1 LQTASHPGLARTLHN
16 PKKNQQ
22 SMTWNSVMGIIS
34 LIALFLPIFFLLVL
48 RLGGYRSFPALL
60 IYYSIVFSY
69 NLIALGYIKMD
80 KGIIDS
86 WNICN
91 NLLDTPLMLIFLTYY
106 STSPGFTK
114 KIKIVTGL
122 FLAFETTVLL
132 LIGFNTRAITIIL
145 GPGLMIVFVFC
156 LHFFIRQTK
165 ITIMHR
171 KATGKAIIAA
181 SLLFAYGCYGIIY
194 LMYYVFK
201 TPHVAD
207 TFLVYF
213 LVVTFSS
220 LLMSAGIFIERKRI
234 QKLNELKQTRKEL
247 SIVYNETTRTPVRSA
262 MLDFDKEQWN

>member
-1 LQTASHPGLARTLHN
+1 
-16 PKKNQQ
+16 
-22 SMTWNSVMGIIS
+22 MTWNSVMGLVS
-34 LIALFLPIFFLLVL
+34 LVAMFLPIFFLLVL

-60 IYYSIVFSY
+60 IYYAIIFSY
-69 NLIALGYIKMD
+69 NLITLGYIK
-80 KGIIDS
+80 INNSITDS

-91 NLLDTPLMLIFLTYY
+91 NLLDPPLMLIFLTYF
-106 STSPGFTK
+106 STSAGFTK
-114 KIKIVTGL
+114 KMKILIGL
-122 FLAFETTVLL
+122 FLAFEITVLL
-132 LIGFNTRAITIIL
+132 LVGFNTKAITIIL
-145 GPGLMIVFVFC
+145 GPGLITVFVFC

-194 LMYYVFK
+194 VMYYVIK

-220 LLMSAGIFIERKRI
+220 LLMSAGIFIERKRV
-234 QKLNELKQTRKEL
+234 QKLNELKLTRKEL
-247 SIVYNETTRTPVRSA
+247 SIVYNETSTGSGVRSA
-262 MLDFDKEQWN
+262 MLDFDNEQWN

>member
-1 LQTASHPGLARTLHN
+1 
-16 PKKNQQ
+16 
-22 SMTWNSVMGIIS
+22 MTWNSVMGIVS

-60 IYYSIVFSY
+60 AYYAIVFAY
-69 NLIALGYIKMD
+69 NFFTLGYIKISS
-80 KGIIDS
+80 GITDN

-91 NLLDTPLMLIFLTYY
+91 NLLDPPLMLIFLTYF

-114 KIKIVTGL
+114 KMKIVIGL
-122 FLAFETTVLL
+122 FLLFELSVLL
-132 LIGFNTRAITIIL
+132 AVGFNTRAITIIL
-145 GPGLMIVFVFC
+145 GPGLLIVFAFC

-165 ITIMHR
+165 ITIMHH

-220 LLMSAGIFIERKRI
+220 LLMSAGILIERKRV

-247 SIVYNETTRTPVRSA
+247 SIVYNEKSTTTGIRSA
-262 MLDFDKEQWN
+262 MLDFDKEQWS

>member
-1 LQTASHPGLARTLHN
+1 
-16 PKKNQQ
+16 
-22 SMTWNSVMGIIS
+22 MTWNSVMGIVS

-60 IYYSIVFSY
+60 AYYAIVFTY
-69 NLIALGYIKMD
+69 NLFTLGYFKINSD
-80 KGIIDS
+80 ITDL

-91 NLLDTPLMLIFLTYY
+91 NLADVPLMLTFLTYF

-114 KIKIVTGL
+114 KMKIAIWG
-122 FLAFETTVLL
+122 FLAFEITVLL
-132 LIGFNTRAITIIL
+132 LVGFNTNAITIIL
-145 GPGLMIVFVFC
+145 GPGLVIVFAFC

-220 LLMSAGIFIERKRI
+220 LLMSAGIFIERKRV
-234 QKLNELKQTRKEL
+234 QKLNELKLTRKEL
-247 SIVYNETTRTPVRSA
+247 SIVYKEPGKTTPVRTA
-262 MLDFDKEQWN
+262 RLDFDKEQWN

>member
-1 LQTASHPGLARTLHN
+1 
-16 PKKNQQ
+16 
-22 SMTWNSVMGIIS
+22 MTWNSVMGFVS

-48 RLGGYRSFPALL
+48 RLGGYRSFTVLL
-60 IYYSIVFSY
+60 IYYAIVFAYSVFKQ
-69 NLIALGYIKMD
+69 GYINID
-80 KGIIDS
+80 PSITDS

-91 NLLDTPLMLIFLTYY
+91 NLLDAPLMLMFLTYF
-106 STSPGFTK
+106 STSASFTK
-114 KIKIVTGL
+114 KMKISIGV
-122 FLAFETTVLL
+122 FVVFEMIVLL
-132 LIGFNTRAITIIL
+132 LVGFNRKAITIIL
-145 GPGLMIVFVFC
+145 GPGLATVFAFC

-220 LLMSAGIFIERKRI
+220 MLMSAGIFIERKRV
-234 QKLNELKQTRKEL
+234 QKLNELKLTRKEL
-247 SIVYNETTRTPVRSA
+247 SIVYKESSTTAPLRSA